1 MKNDLHIDAE
11 HHTAKP
17 LREGTERGRFELP
30 LPLRADRFSK
40 PAHSTTLPPLQMSRR
55 AYRIGGKLTSGMAT
69 QWVPAVGTA
78 SAPAAQ
84 PLSLAASSFCA
95 VI

>member
-1 MKNDLHIDAE
+1 
-11 HHTAKP
+11 
-17 LREGTERGRFELP
+17 
-30 LPLRADRFSK
+30 
-40 PAHSTTLPPLQMSRR
+40 MSRR